1 MSDRVAQP
9 RSLTSRLTGALATGL
24 VVAFWFGL
32 APTSIGGDYSYVIV
46 NGSSMEPHLESGDI
60 VLLRRESSY
69 GLNEVVAY
77 RDPMI
82 GPVLHRIRSKPNDRF
97 VMRGDN
103 RTTADN
109 YKPLPSEVL
118 GREIAVWHRGLA
130 VILAVTSPLA
140 LGALAF
146 AVLAAGFG
154 IYAAVPAGPAYRRRG
169 ASLRVGRAR

>member
-1 MSDRVAQP
+1 MSDRVPRP
-9 RSLTSRLTGALATGL
+9 RSLMSRLAGALGTGL
-24 VVAFWFGL
+24 VVAFWVGL

-60 VLLRRESSY
+60 VLLRREASY
-69 GLNEVVAY
+69 GLDEVVAY

-82 GPVLHRIRSKPNDRF
+82 GPVLHRIRSKPDDRF

-103 RTTADN
+103 RTTVDN
-109 YKPLPSEVL
+109 YKPLPSDVL
-118 GREIAVWHRGLA
+118 GREVAVWHRGLA
-130 VILAVTSPLA
+130 VILTVTSPLA

-154 IYAAVPAGPAYRRRG
+154 MYAAVPAGPVYRRRS
-169 ASLRVGRAR
+169 AALRVGKAR

>member
-9 RSLTSRLTGALATGL
+9 RSLVPRLAGALATGL
-24 VVAFWFGL
+24 VVAFWVGL

-60 VLLRRESSY
+60 VLLRREASY
-69 GLNEVVAY
+69 GLDEVVAY

-82 GPVLHRIRSKPNDRF
+82 GPVLHRTRSKVDGRF

-109 YKPLPSEVL
+109 YKPLPSDVL
-118 GREIAVWHRGLA
+118 GREVAVWHRGLA
-130 VILAVTSPLA
+130 VILTVTSPPA

-146 AVLAAGFG
+146 AVLAVGFG
-154 IYAAVPAGPAYRRRG
+154 IYAAGPAAPVYRRRRATLR
-169 ASLRVGRAR
+169 ASRVR